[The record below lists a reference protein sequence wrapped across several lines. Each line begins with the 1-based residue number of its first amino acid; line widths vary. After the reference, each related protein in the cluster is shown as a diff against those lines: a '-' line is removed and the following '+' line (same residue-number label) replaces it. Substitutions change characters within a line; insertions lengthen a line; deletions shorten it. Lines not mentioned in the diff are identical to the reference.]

1 MPESLS
7 AEERALLERLG
18 TPRHVTQGTCLAR
31 QGEAGLTFWQVT
43 AGELGVERDGEHI
56 ASFGPGDL
64 LGEMAL
70 FNADVRTSSIHAK
83 SDCELLEV
91 DCRDFFPEVHHGDK
105 AAVSLMMTLGRT
117 MTRRLQER
125 NQEIAQTEAAQ
136 HFQSIRK
143 QMMTDWALKYHKL
156 GGAGKL
162 EVVPTK
168 AVGSAADLSIAYS
181 PGVADPCLAIAEDAA
196 HAYDYTAKGHLVGVV
211 SNGTAV
217 LGLGDIGA
225 LAGKPVMEGKA
236 VLFKRFADVDAFDIE
251 VDEKDPQRL
260 IDIVCALEPTFGGIN
275 LEDIKAPE
283 CFEVERECQR
293 RMNIP
298 VFHDDQHGTAIVA
311 GAGLLNALELVEKDI
326 SQLRVVVSG
335 KGAAGFTCA
344 KYFIALGVPREQ
356 VLICDR
362 NGVVYTGRG
371 DSGYVAELAVETEAR
386 SIEDA
391 MVGADVFLGLSKG
404 NLVSPEMLR
413 SMAPSPLVFALAN
426 PTPEI
431 DYETARATRDDV
443 IMATGRSDYPNQIN
457 NVIAFPYI
465 FRGALDCRARAV
477 DEAMK
482 HAATEAIARLARSG
496 GHGPDRESLAFGP
509 DFIIPKPFDSR
520 LLVEVASAVAGA
532 AMQSGLAGIEIDL
545 EEYRSA
551 LSASHPGA
559 PKG

>member
-1 MPESLS
+1 M
-7 AEERALLERLG
+7 
-18 TPRHVTQGTCLAR
+18 
-31 QGEAGLTFWQVT
+31 
-43 AGELGVERDGEHI
+43 
-56 ASFGPGDL
+56 
-64 LGEMAL
+64 
-70 FNADVRTSSIHAK
+70 
-83 SDCELLEV
+83 
-91 DCRDFFPEVHHGDK
+91 
-105 AAVSLMMTLGRT
+105 
-117 MTRRLQER
+117 
-125 NQEIAQTEAAQ
+125 
-136 HFQSIRK
+136 
-143 QMMTDWALKYHKL
+143 
-156 GGAGKL
+156 
-162 EVVPTK
+162 VPTK

-181 PGVADPCLAIAEDAA
+181 PGVADPCVAIAEDAA

-251 VDEKDPQRL
+251 VDEKDPKRL

-283 CFEVERECQR
+283 CFEVERECKR

-311 GAGLLNALELVEKDI
+311 GAGLLNALELVKKDI
-326 SQLRVVVSG
+326 SALRVVVSG

-371 DSGYVAELAVETEAR
+371 DSGYVTELAVDTDAR
-386 SIEDA
+386 SLEDA
-391 MVGADVFLGLSKG
+391 MAGADVFLGLSKG
-404 NLVSPEMLR
+404 NLVSPEMLK
-413 SMAPSPLVFALAN
+413 SMAPNPLVFALAN

-477 DEAMK
+477 DESMK
-482 HAATEAIARLARSG
+482 HAATQAIARLARSG
-496 GHGPDRESLAFGP
+496 GHGPGEDSVAFGP
-509 DFIIPKPFDSR
+509 EFIIPKPFDAR
-520 LLVEVASAVAGA
+520 LLVEVASAVAEA

-545 EEYRSA
+545 EEYRSTLA
-551 LSASHPGA
+551 PSHPEA